1 LETVAMP
8 VPERR
13 PTPAPLLRPGET
25 VVLYDGVCNLC
36 NGVVRFL
43 LRNDPQARLRLA
55 TVQSPEGQS
64 LLAWAGLPQQH
75 FNTVAVI
82 RDDQV
87 WVRSDAFF
95 ELVPQLSR
103 RWHWL
108 RVFQCV
114 PKAVRDAVYDLVA
127 RHRYR
132 WFGRHERCQ
141 VPDARDQERFLS
153 ADRQA
158 PAGRRVPD

>member
-1 LETVAMP
+1 MP

-25 VVLYDGVCNLC
+25 VVLYDGVCKLC
-36 NGVVRFL
+36 NGVVHFL
-43 LRNDPQARLRLA
+43 LRNDPQASLRLA
-55 TVQSPEGQS
+55 TVQSPEGQA
-64 LLAWAGLPQQH
+64 LLAWAGLPRQH

-82 RDDQV
+82 RDDQL

-95 ELVPQLSR
+95 ELVPRLSR

-108 RVFQCV
+108 SVLQYV

-132 WFGRHERCQ
+132 WFGRYDRCQ
-141 VPDARDQERFLS
+141 LPSARDQARFLDAGRHAPGDRPDAR
-153 ADRQA
+153 A
-158 PAGRRVPD
+158 PD